1 LDKAEKDL
9 RIVQI
14 WSDLIKAGAKL
25 KDQRFMRDRKE
36 ILKFYAGD
44 HSHIYEDA
52 ADMGWAATEQWAQM
66 TINLTFE
73 LIEIFGP
80 ILYQNNPIR
89 TVTTRGDSTLGDAL
103 AKVMETYLNYTP
115 VELDLK
121 NESRHAINDALI
133 SGMGVLWTGLDRET
147 GLIGSFYESIA
158 NFVIDPDAP
167 RLRDVWWVARKK
179 IEPLWLVQRHFPET
193 SKGLKGNRTSSLG
206 KSMVADVEDDSMR
219 APNDK
224 TQDLV
229 AYYEIYSKM
238 GVGVRTKNVN
248 DDTKKEIEDDNDFVY
263 LAICPSHD
271 KPLAIE
277 NWPAPL
283 FLDNAWFQSPLY
295 WHNHP
300 DELWP
305 IAPLKPAMGEQ
316 KAIDFLATFMM
327 TKAKNASRDVIGVDP
342 SIDEN
347 VVNQIA
353 AGRDLEVVSLTGA
366 QGRPINEVVSWLKH
380 PGIPSDLKETF
391 SMLID
396 LFEKRTGLQE
406 ILYGTTRVAERT
418 AHAISVKDRN
428 SRARID
434 DKAEVVEQW
443 AGAVSRKEALL
454 ARFLLDPEDVEKV
467 VGKDRIFGYKIEVA
481 IDGQPLNMQQ
491 ARDLAESLAQYWETP
506 EEAQAE
512 LATIGPMVQMVS
524 PWAQMAIVPATAAT
538 VWRDTGDLDDATD
551 IVREFNYRIEAGSAR
566 RPDQEFRVEQAQMIL
581 DRVGQLSLQLPPG
594 IDVSIFNDSLDH
606 MYDAYM
612 VPRGRRIFLETQAT
626 PPPPIPTPPPSSPG
640 GGGGQGQVLSPSAEG
655 MTGPPPMGAPG
666 LPAGMSP
673 AELGIPGMMR

>member
-9 RIVQI
+9 KIVQI

-179 IEPLWLVQRHFPET
+179 IEPLWLVQRHFPDT
-193 SKGLKGNRTSSLG
+193 AMGLKGNRTSSLG
-206 KSMVADVEDDSMR
+206 KSMMADVDDNNMR
-219 APNDK
+219 APDAK

-538 VWRDTGDLDDATD
+538 VWRDTGDMDDATD

-612 VPRGRRIFLETQAT
+612 VPRGRRIYLQTQAA

-640 GGGGQGQVLSPSAEG
+640 GGGQGQVLSPSAEG
-655 MTGPPPMGAPG
+655 MAGPPPMGAPG
-666 LPAGMSP
+666 LPAGMSE

>member
-1 LDKAEKDL
+1 MDKEEQDL
-9 RIVQI
+9 KIVQI
-14 WSDLIKAGAKL
+14 WTGLLKSGIGL
-25 KDQRFMRDRKE
+25 KDRRFMRDRKE

-52 ADMGWAATEQWAQM
+52 ANMGWAATEEWAQM

-89 TVTTRGDSTLGDAL
+89 TVSTRGDSTLGAAL

-121 NESRHAINDALI
+121 NESRHAINDALL

-147 GLIGSFYESIA
+147 GLVGSFFESIS
-158 NFVIDPDAP
+158 NFVMDPDAP
-167 RLRDVWWVARKK
+167 RLRDVWWVARKRV
-179 IEPLWLVQRHFPET
+179 EPLWLVERHFPET
-193 SKGLKGNRTSSLG
+193 SKGLKGNRTSHLG
-206 KSMVADVEDDSMR
+206 KSLMSDSEDSTMK
-219 APNDK
+219 APEAK

-238 GVGVRTKNVN
+238 GVGVRTKDVT
-248 DDTKKEIEDDNDFVY
+248 DETKKEIGDEDDFVF

-271 KPLAIE
+271 KPLAVE

-342 SIDEN
+342 SVDEN
-347 VVNQIA
+347 VCNQIA
-353 AGRDLEVVSLTGA
+353 GGRDLEVVSLTGA
-366 QGRPINEVVSWLKH
+366 QGRPINEVVSFLKH
-380 PGIPSDLKETF
+380 PGIPPDLKETF
-391 SMLID
+391 RMLID

-467 VGKDRIFGYKIEVA
+467 VGRDRIFGYKIEVV

-491 ARDLAESLAQYWETP
+491 ARDLAESLADYWETP

-512 LATIGPMVQMVS
+512 LATIGPMVQMVA
-524 PWAQMAIVPATAAT
+524 PFAQMGVVPATAAT
-538 VWRDTGDLDDATD
+538 VWRDTGSLDDAND

-566 RPDQEFRVEQAQMIL
+566 RPDQEFRVEQAEMIL

-594 IDVSIFNDSLDH
+594 IDTSIFNDSLDH
-606 MYDAYM
+606 LYDAYM
-612 VPRGRRIFLETQAT
+612 VPRGRRIYLQPQAT
-626 PPPPIPTPPPSSPG
+626 PPPPIPGGAAPPPG
-640 GGGGQGQVLSPSAEG
+640 GEPTGQILSPSAEG
-655 MTGPPPMGAPG
+655 MPGTPPMGAPSLPQAMPPVNMGAPG
-666 LPAGMSP
+666 LV
-673 AELGIPGMMR
+673 